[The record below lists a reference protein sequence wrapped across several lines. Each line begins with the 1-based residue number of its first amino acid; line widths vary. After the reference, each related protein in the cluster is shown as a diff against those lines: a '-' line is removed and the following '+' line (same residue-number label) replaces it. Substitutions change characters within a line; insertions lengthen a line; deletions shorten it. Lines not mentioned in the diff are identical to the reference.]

1 MSAATAAAPRA
12 PARAAAPA
20 ARASASASAGTDSA
34 GGAGLRIPMSELVVA
49 LGLVGILLLML
60 VPVAPVFLDIFIT
73 LNLTIAVL
81 VLMIAVYV
89 SKPLDFEGFPTVLLF
104 TTLFRLSLNVATTR
118 QILTSGE
125 RGAASVG
132 RVVSAFGEFVA
143 GGDPVV
149 GGVVFLILVVINF
162 VVITK
167 GAGRIAEV
175 SARFTLDAMP
185 GKQLSIDANLSS
197 GLIGEQEAR
206 ERRRALEREA
216 EFYGSMDGASKFVR
230 GDAMAGLIITAI
242 NIIGG
247 LIIGVARHALT
258 FSDAGRIYTVLTI
271 GDGLAAQ
278 IPALLI
284 STAAGLVVTKV
295 SDGESLGTTLQSP
308 VRKFPR
314 AALFTSGILGA
325 MAFLPGLPFPPFALL
340 AVGAGLVGRSM
351 SRTPAAPA
359 TAPEPQAP
367 AEKEIESL
375 LPVDPIAIEV
385 GYALVPL
392 ADRKREGN
400 LTLRVKSL
408 RRQLAEELGLVV
420 PPVHIRDN
428 LSLKPEG
435 YRILLKG
442 AEVASGEL
450 RAEGLLALKPGG
462 DLPALEGRATQD
474 PAFGIP
480 ALWIAKSK
488 KAEAERAGCTVVD
501 PASALATHVSVVL
514 RRHGHEILGLAQV
527 IAGLERI
534 AQEHPRLVED
544 LVPDPLP
551 RPVLLRVLK
560 NLLREGVSIRDLAT
574 ILESLAE
581 IAPSTKDPNLLTER
595 VRAALAR
602 TILAPHLGDGRT
614 LAVLTL
620 ERELERRMLD
630 AAAHGTTAAALDPMT
645 LRRVIERTRDGV
657 STPAPS
663 GEPPVLL
670 VPGALRRPL
679 REALEPFLPDVTIL
693 GQGELVS
700 GIQVRSVGTVG

>member
-1 MSAATAAAPRA
+1 MSAAVGQA
-12 PARAAAPA
+12 PARPAAPN
-20 ARASASASAGTDSA
+20 ARM
-34 GGAGLRIPMSELVVA
+34 RIPISELVVG

-60 VPVAPVFLDIFIT
+60 VPVHPVLLDMFLT
-73 LNLTIAVL
+73 LDLTLAVL

-118 QILTSGE
+118 LILTGGD
-125 RGAASVG
+125 RGAAAVG
-132 RVVSAFGEFVA
+132 RVVTAFGEFVA

-175 SARFTLDAMP
+175 SARFTLDALP
-185 GKQLSIDANLSS
+185 GKQLSIDANLNS

-216 EFYGSMDGASKFVR
+216 EFYGSMDGAGKFVR
-230 GDAMAGLIITAI
+230 GDAIAGVIITII

-247 LIIGVARHALT
+247 LLIGVVRRDMS
-258 FSDAGRIYTVLTI
+258 FGEAGRLYTVLTI

-295 SDGESLGTTLQSP
+295 SDGESLGTTLQGP

-325 MAFLPGLPFPPFALL
+325 MSLLPGLPFLPFALI
-340 AVGAGLVGRSM
+340 AAGAGLVGRYAG
-351 SRTPAAPA
+351 RPQEPTAEGAAAPL
-359 TAPEPQAP
+359 AP
-367 AEKEIESL
+367 AEKDIESL
-375 LPVDPIAIEV
+375 LGVDPIAIEV

-400 LTLRVKSL
+400 LTVRVKAL

-428 LSLKPEG
+428 LNLKPEG

-450 RAEGLLALKPGG
+450 RADGFLALRPGG
-462 DLPALEGRATQD
+462 DLPAIEGRATTD

-480 ALWIAKSK
+480 ALWIGKAK

-501 PASALATHVSVVL
+501 PASALTTHASVIL
-514 RRHGHEILGLAQV
+514 RRHGHEILGLTQV
-527 IAGLERI
+527 IAALERV
-534 AQEHPRLVED
+534 AAEHPRLVED
-544 LVPDPLP
+544 LIPDPLP

-574 ILESLAE
+574 ILEALAE
-581 IAPSTKDPNLLTER
+581 FAPATKDPSVLTER

-602 TILAPHLGDGRT
+602 TILQPHLGEGRA

-620 ERELERRMLD
+620 ERDLERRMLD
-630 AAAHGTTAAALDPMT
+630 AAAHGTTATALDPVT
-645 LRRVIERTRDGV
+645 LRRVLERTREGMA
-657 STPAPS
+657 TAAPS

>member
-1 MSAATAAAPRA
+1 MSAATAK
-12 PARAAAPA
+12 
-20 ARASASASAGTDSA
+20 SASAGTSTKAAGKAASA
-34 GGAGLRIPMSELVVA
+34 IAAATAPVVKPRFPVSEIAVA
-49 LGLVGILLLML
+49 IGLVGILLLML
-60 VPVAPVFLDIFIT
+60 VPVPPALLDVFLSLDI
-73 LNLTIAVL
+73 TIAVL

-104 TTLFRLSLNVATTR
+104 TTLLRLSLNVATTR
-118 QILTSGE
+118 LILTGGD
-125 RGAASVG
+125 RGAAAVG
-132 RVVSAFGEFVA
+132 KVVTAFGEFVA

-149 GGVVFLILVVINF
+149 GAVVFLILVVINF

-185 GKQLSIDANLSS
+185 GKQLSIDANLNS

-206 ERRRALEREA
+206 ERRRNLEREA

-242 NIIGG
+242 NIVGG
-247 LIIGVARHALT
+247 LIIGVARRDLS
-258 FSDAGRIYTVLTI
+258 FSEAGHVYTVLTI

-295 SDGESLGTTLQSP
+295 SDGESLGTTLGSP

-314 AALFTSGILGA
+314 AALFTSAILGA
-325 MAFLPGLPFPPFALL
+325 LACVPGLPFLPFAGL
-340 AVGAGLVGRSM
+340 AAIAAVVGRAAAA
-351 SRTPAAPA
+351 AAPKPESA
-359 TAPEPQAP
+359 AAAPTAKEP
-367 AEKEIESL
+367 EIEDVL
-375 LPVDPIAIEV
+375 GVDPIAIEV

-400 LTLRVKSL
+400 LTQRVKAL
-408 RRQLAEELGLVV
+408 RRQVAEELGLVV

-428 LSLKPEG
+428 LNLKPEA
-435 YRILLKG
+435 YRILLRG
-442 AEVASGEL
+442 AEVASSEL
-450 RAEGLLALKPGG
+450 RPEGFLALKPGG
-462 DLPALEGRATQD
+462 ELPKIDGRPTKD

-480 ALWIAKSK
+480 ALWIAKGQ
-488 KAEAERAGCTVVD
+488 KAEAEKAGCTVVD
-501 PASALATHVSVVL
+501 PASALATHLSVIL
-514 RRHGHEILGLAQV
+514 RRHGHEILSLTQV
-527 IAGLERI
+527 TAALERL
-534 AQEHPRLVED
+534 AAEQPRLVED

-560 NLLREGVSIRDLAT
+560 NLLREGVSIRDLGG
-574 ILESLAE
+574 ILETLAE
-581 IAPSTKDPNLLTER
+581 FAPSTKDAGILTER
-595 VRAALAR
+595 VRAGLAR
-602 TILAPHLGDGRT
+602 SIVQPHLGDGRS

-620 ERELERRMLD
+620 ERELEKRMLESMSQGGV
-630 AAAHGTTAAALDPMT
+630 ATALDPMT
-645 LRRVIERTRDGV
+645 VRRLLDRTREGIA
-657 STPAPS
+657 SAPPT

-679 REALEPFLPDVTIL
+679 RDALEPFIPDVTIL